1 MQHSFNIEIA
11 KEYGLLEAI
20 IINNLFFWIE
30 KNKANNV
37 NYYDGTYWTYN
48 SIKALNELFPY
59 ASERKISYALKH
71 LEEEGIIK
79 TGNYNKLAQD
89 RTLWYAFTEKG
100 ISILQNCCFHFT
112 KSTNGF
118 YKSDEPIPDIN
129 TDINTDIIY
138 NPPTTCEDYMY
149 ADAYP
154 QADQPKKARPKINY
168 QEIADMYNTICISLP
183 RMTTLSDKR
192 KEAIAARLKHYTVDQ
207 FREMFTKAEN
217 SAFLKGSNN
226 RNWMANFDWL
236 IKDANFAKV
245 LDGNYDNTIGTTTTG
260 NQTSKT
266 TTSKTTTSKT
276 TQEFETNSFDIDELY
291 NMALQKSYKELGLS

>member
-1 MQHSFNIEIA
+1 MQHSFNIELA

-71 LEEEGIIK
+71 LEEEEIIK
-79 TGNYNKLAQD
+79 TGNYNKLAYD

-100 ISILQNCCFHFT
+100 ISILQKCCFHFT

-129 TDINTDIIY
+129 TDINTDNNNNSSSIERSDTIYDFLEQNFGRTLNGIEIEMIREWNDNELTRYAIKQAVLNGKYNVKYINTILVNYKNNSITTVQQAQEEEKMFKSKKEIKKSRTSAMDETIKEIY
-138 NPPTTCEDYMY
+138 NG
-149 ADAYP
+149 
-154 QADQPKKARPKINY
+154 
-168 QEIADMYNTICISLP
+168 TI
-183 RMTTLSDKR
+183 K
-192 KEAIAARLKHYTVDQ
+192 
-207 FREMFTKAEN
+207 
-217 SAFLKGSNN
+217 
-226 RNWMANFDWL
+226 
-236 IKDANFAKV
+236 
-245 LDGNYDNTIGTTTTG
+245 
-260 NQTSKT
+260 
-266 TTSKTTTSKT
+266 
-276 TQEFETNSFDIDELY
+276 
-291 NMALQKSYKELGLS
+291 LQ

>member
-1 MQHSFNIEIA
+1 MQHSFHIEIA
-11 KEYGLLEAI
+11 KEYGILEAI

-79 TGNYNKLAQD
+79 TGNYNKLACD

-118 YKSDEPIPDIN
+118 YKSDEPIPYIN
-129 TDINTDIIY
+129 TDINTDNNNSSSSIDKRDTIYDFLEQNFGRTLNGIEIEMIREWNDNELTRYAIKQAVLNGKYNVKYINTILVNYRNNSITTVQQAQEEEKKFKSKKEIKKSRTSTMDETIKEIY
-138 NPPTTCEDYMY
+138 NG
-149 ADAYP
+149 
-154 QADQPKKARPKINY
+154 
-168 QEIADMYNTICISLP
+168 TI
-183 RMTTLSDKR
+183 K
-192 KEAIAARLKHYTVDQ
+192 
-207 FREMFTKAEN
+207 
-217 SAFLKGSNN
+217 
-226 RNWMANFDWL
+226 
-236 IKDANFAKV
+236 
-245 LDGNYDNTIGTTTTG
+245 
-260 NQTSKT
+260 
-266 TTSKTTTSKT
+266 
-276 TQEFETNSFDIDELY
+276 
-291 NMALQKSYKELGLS
+291 LQ